1 MNRLLIGKKLKIK
14 LVFALLF
21 SLLIF
26 IVSFFILEAVGES
39 IINNYLSK
47 STFVEKRQQDA
58 LEHFSTFVK
67 NEKVS
72 TKDHERLSSW
82 ISKERYLSLYLFADK
97 KLVYSSNNTEPAPAM
112 NEQLL
117 TQIIPSKI
125 PITTITFAD
134 QDAEVFLVGYYE
146 YQYYNLILLFC
157 FSVAGILFVVSFLFM
172 INKKTSYIGVL
183 EREIKILEGG
193 NLDYAI
199 TVSGNDELS
208 SLAQSVDE
216 MRQSFRE
223 RLDSEESIR
232 QANRELI
239 TTISHD
245 LRTPLTILLGYM
257 DIIQLNKYKTQED
270 LLQYIHNSR
279 EKAYQIKALTDKLF
293 EYFTVASN
301 SEGEEIEFETYEAC
315 ALIDQLIEEQLFVL
329 SNNMDFQF
337 QVDAQPEK
345 GWLEVNL
352 VSIRRVFD
360 NIFSNIQKYANPTQP
375 IKISYYMEQSMFHLL
390 VQNAVRKVNKKND
403 SNEIGLVSCQKMIQQ
418 HNGTL
423 TVVDNEQLFT
433 LHITLPI
440 IMKK

>member
-1 MNRLLIGKKLKIK
+1 MNKLLIGKKLKLK
-14 LVFALLF
+14 LVFAVLF

-26 IVSFFILEAVGES
+26 VGSFLVLESASES
-39 IINNYLSK
+39 IINNYISK

-58 LEHFSTFVK
+58 LDRFSTFVRD
-67 NEKVS
+67 EHIS
-72 TKDHERLSSW
+72 TGDHERLSAW
-82 ISKERYLSLYLFADK
+82 IRKERYLNLYLFVDK
-97 KLVYSSNNTEPAPAM
+97 KLIYSSNNTELTPAM

-117 TQIIPSKI
+117 TQLIPSKI
-125 PITTITFAD
+125 PIITISFVD
-134 QDAEVFLVGYYE
+134 QNAEVYLVGYYE
-146 YQYYNLILLFC
+146 YQYYNLILLLC
-157 FSVAGILFVVSFLFM
+157 FSVAGILFVGSFLFM

-193 NLDYAI
+193 NLDYSI

-208 SLAQSVDE
+208 SLAQSINE
-216 MRQSFRE
+216 MRQSFRD
-223 RLDSEESIR
+223 RLGSEENIR

-301 SEGEEIEFETYEAC
+301 SEEEEIEFETYEAC
-315 ALIDQLIEEQLFVL
+315 ALMDQLIEEQLFVL
-329 SNNMDFQF
+329 SNMDFDF
-337 QVDAQPEK
+337 EMDTKPEE

-360 NIFSNIQKYANPTQP
+360 NIFSNIQKYANPSQP

-390 VQNAVRKVNKKND
+390 VQNAVKKVDKKND

-418 HNGTL
+418 LNGTL
-423 TVVDNEQLFT
+423 NVVNDEELFT

>member
-1 MNRLLIGKKLKIK
+1 M
-14 LVFALLF
+14 FALLF
-21 SLLIF
+21 SLLVF
-26 IVSFFILEAVGES
+26 IVSFFVLEAVGES

-58 LEHFSTFVK
+58 IDRFNTFVK
-67 NEKVS
+67 NEQIS
-72 TKDHERLSSW
+72 TKDHERLSAW
-82 ISKERYLSLYLFADK
+82 INKESYLNLYLFADK

-125 PITTITFAD
+125 PIMTITFAD
-134 QDAEVFLVGYYE
+134 QDAEVYLVGYYE
-146 YQYYNLILLFC
+146 YQYSNLILLFC
-157 FSVAGILFVVSFLFM
+157 LSMAGILFVVSFLFL

-223 RLDSEESIR
+223 RLGSEENIR

-301 SEGEEIEFETYEAC
+301 SEEEEIEFETYEAC
-315 ALIDQLIEEQLFVL
+315 ALMDQLIEEQLFVL
-329 SNNMDFQF
+329 SNMDFEM
-337 QVDAQPEK
+337 DTKPEE

-360 NIFSNIQKYANPTQP
+360 NIFSNIQKYANTSQP

-390 VQNAVRKVNKKND
+390 VQNAVKQVDKKND

-418 HNGTL
+418 LNGTL
-423 TVVDNEQLFT
+423 SVVNNEELFT

-440 IMKK
+440 MMKK

>member
-1 MNRLLIGKKLKIK
+1 M
-14 LVFALLF
+14 FALLF
-21 SLLIF
+21 SLLVF
-26 IVSFFILEAVGES
+26 IVSFFVLEAVGES

-47 STFVEKRQQDA
+47 STFVEKRQKDA
-58 LEHFSTFVK
+58 IDRFNTFVK
-67 NEKVS
+67 NEQIS
-72 TKDHERLSSW
+72 TKDHERLSVW
-82 ISKERYLSLYLFADK
+82 INKERYLNLYLFADK

-125 PITTITFAD
+125 PIMTITFAD
-134 QDAEVFLVGYYE
+134 QDAEVYLVGYYE
-146 YQYYNLILLFC
+146 YQYSNLILLFC
-157 FSVAGILFVVSFLFM
+157 LSMAGILFVVSFLFL

-193 NLDYAI
+193 NLDYSI

-223 RLDSEESIR
+223 RLGSEENIR

-270 LLQYIHNSR
+270 LVQYIHNSR

-301 SEGEEIEFETYEAC
+301 SEEEEIEFETYEAC
-315 ALIDQLIEEQLFVL
+315 ALMDQLIEEQLFVL
-329 SNNMDFQF
+329 SNMDFKF
-337 QVDAQPEK
+337 EIDTKPEE

-360 NIFSNIQKYANPTQP
+360 NIFSNIQKYANPSQP

-390 VQNAVRKVNKKND
+390 VQNAVKQVDKKND

-418 HNGTL
+418 LNGTL
-423 TVVDNEQLFT
+423 SVVNNEELFT

-440 IMKK
+440 MMKK

>member
-1 MNRLLIGKKLKIK
+1 LNKLLIGKKLKIK

-21 SLLIF
+21 SLLVF
-26 IVSFFILEAVGES
+26 IVSFFVLEAVGES

-58 LEHFSTFVK
+58 IDRFNTFVK
-67 NEKVS
+67 NEQIS
-72 TKDHERLSSW
+72 TKDHERLSAW
-82 ISKERYLSLYLFADK
+82 INKERYLNLYLFADK

-125 PITTITFAD
+125 PIMTITFAD
-134 QDAEVFLVGYYE
+134 QDAEVYLVGYYE
-146 YQYYNLILLFC
+146 YQYSNLILLFC
-157 FSVAGILFVVSFLFM
+157 LSMAGILFVVSFLFL

-223 RLDSEESIR
+223 RLGSEENIR

-301 SEGEEIEFETYEAC
+301 SEEEEIEFETYEAC
-315 ALIDQLIEEQLFVL
+315 ALMDQLIEEQLFVL
-329 SNNMDFQF
+329 SNMDFKF
-337 QVDAQPEK
+337 EMDTKPEE

-360 NIFSNIQKYANPTQP
+360 NIFSNIQKYANPSQP
-375 IKISYYMEQSMFHLL
+375 IEISYYIEQSMFHLL
-390 VQNAVRKVNKKND
+390 VQNAVKQVDKKND

-418 HNGTL
+418 LNGTL
-423 TVVDNEQLFT
+423 SVVDNEELFI

-440 IMKK
+440 IMKI

>member
-1 MNRLLIGKKLKIK
+1 M
-14 LVFALLF
+14 VALLF

-26 IVSFFILEAVGES
+26 IGSFLVLEYASES

-58 LEHFSTFVK
+58 LERFSAFVHD
-67 NEKVS
+67 EQVS
-72 TKDHERLSSW
+72 TQDHERLSSW
-82 ISKERYLSLYLFADK
+82 INKERYLNLYLFADK

-134 QDAEVFLVGYYE
+134 QDAEVYLVGYYE

-157 FSVAGILFVVSFLFM
+157 LSVAGILFVVSFLFL

-199 TVSGNDELS
+199 TVAGNDELS

-223 RLDSEESIR
+223 RLSSEESIR

-301 SEGEEIEFETYEAC
+301 SEEEEIEYETYEAC
-315 ALIDQLIEEQLFVL
+315 ALMDQLIEEQLFVL
-329 SNNMDFQF
+329 SNMDFKF
-337 QVDAQPEK
+337 EVDTKPEQ

-360 NIFSNIQKYANPTQP
+360 NLFSNIQKYANPAQP
-375 IKISYYMEQSMFHLL
+375 IKISYYMEQAMFHLL
-390 VQNAVRKVNKKND
+390 VQNTVLKVDKKND

-423 TVVDNEQLFT
+423 SVVDNEDLFT
-433 LHITLPI
+433 LHITLPV

>member
-1 MNRLLIGKKLKIK
+1 LNKLLIGKKLKLK

-26 IVSFFILEAVGES
+26 IGSFLVLEIASES
-39 IINNYLSK
+39 IINNYISK

-58 LEHFSTFVK
+58 LDRFSTFVRD
-67 NEKVS
+67 EQIS
-72 TKDHERLSSW
+72 TGDHERLSSW
-82 ISKERYLSLYLFADK
+82 ISKERYLNLYLFVDK
-97 KLVYSSNNTEPAPAM
+97 KLVYSSNNPEPAPAM

-134 QDAEVFLVGYYE
+134 QDAEVYLVGYYE
-146 YQYYNLILLFC
+146 YQYSNLILLFC
-157 FSVAGILFVVSFLFM
+157 LSVAGILFVVSFLFL

-208 SLAQSVDE
+208 SLAQSIDE

-223 RLDSEESIR
+223 RLGSEENIR

-301 SEGEEIEFETYEAC
+301 SEEEEIEFETYEAC

-329 SNNMDFQF
+329 SNMDFKF
-337 QVDAQPEK
+337 QVDTKPEE

-375 IKISYYMEQSMFHLL
+375 IKISYYMKQSMFHLI
-390 VQNAVRKVNKKND
+390 VQNAVIKVDKKND

-423 TVVDNEQLFT
+423 SVADNEELFT

-440 IMKK
+440 IVKN